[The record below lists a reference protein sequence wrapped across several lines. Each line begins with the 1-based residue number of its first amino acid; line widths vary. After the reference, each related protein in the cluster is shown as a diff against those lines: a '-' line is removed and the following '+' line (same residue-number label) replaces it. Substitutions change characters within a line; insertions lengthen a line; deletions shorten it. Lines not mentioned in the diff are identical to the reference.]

1 MWFGSLRSNAFTSGN
16 FENLTRVSVDYEP
29 MTPSVPKE
37 SSLTR
42 PITRPSLL
50 VHGMVSGGP
59 LNTREVARGTDRQ
72 EWKLWQGPT

>member
-1 MWFGSLRSNAFTSGN
+1 MWFISLSNTAFTSGKI
-16 FENLTRVSVDYEP
+16 ENLTRVSVDCEP
-29 MTPSVPKE
+29 VTPSVPKK

-50 VHGMVSGGP
+50 VHAMVSGGP
-59 LNTREVARGTDRQ
+59 LIAREVVRGTDSQ